1 MATRLELHEELVKI
15 LGSRNVYFNPP
26 ETLKLNYP
34 CIVYS
39 LSSIRKEDADDSTY
53 KINKAYSITLIH
65 KDPDNDIVDKILL
78 LPMCKFDRP
87 FVSDNLYHY
96 VFTKYI

>member
-39 LSSIRKEDADDSTY
+39 LSSIRKEDADDSAY